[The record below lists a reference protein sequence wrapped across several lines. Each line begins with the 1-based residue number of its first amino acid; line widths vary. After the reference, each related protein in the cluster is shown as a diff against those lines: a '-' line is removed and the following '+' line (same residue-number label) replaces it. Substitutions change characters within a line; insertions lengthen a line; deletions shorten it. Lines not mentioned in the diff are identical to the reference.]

1 MTIQALERKIKTA
14 TELLSVVK
22 TMKAMASVNIRTY
35 ERAVE
40 SLAEYGRTINLAWL
54 VFFLR
59 AGGFPLV
66 EAKGPAV
73 VLAIGSD
80 QGMCGQFNEVILQ
93 EIERREPDLRK
104 DGEDVSYWVSGE
116 RVLGGLVDSGRDVRM
131 HFQLPGSLSA
141 VDTEV
146 MAIIEHM
153 DRQRREQGILRFYL
167 LNNRPAKGSV
177 YEPRLRK
184 LLPLDQ
190 EWAARFEQ
198 RTWPERSLPQIN
210 MAPKDFFG
218 HLFSQYLFISLYRAF
233 GQSLASENAARLSSM
248 QSAEKNI
255 DEMKDRL
262 TMEYR
267 QARQTQITGEL
278 MDVVSGF
285 EALRDRDES

>member
-1 MTIQALERKIKTA
+1 MTIQSLERKIKTA
-14 TELLSVVK
+14 TELLSVVR

-40 SLAEYGRTINLAWL
+40 SLAEYNRTIDLAWL
-54 VFFLR
+54 VFFQR
-59 AGGFPLV
+59 AGGFPIV

-80 QGMCGQFNEVILQ
+80 QGMCGQFNEVVLQ
-93 EIERREPDLRK
+93 EAERREPGLRE
-104 DGEDVSYWVSGE
+104 DGGDVAYWVSGE
-116 RVLGGLVDSGRDVRM
+116 RVLGGLVDSGRDVRL

-141 VDTEV
+141 VDSEV
-146 MAIIEHM
+146 LAIIEHM
-153 DRQRREQGILRFYL
+153 DRQRREQGVQRFYV
-167 LNNRPAKGSV
+167 LNNRPAKGSA

-184 LLPLDQ
+184 LLPLDR

-198 RTWPERSLPQIN
+198 RSWPERSLPRIN
-210 MAPKDFFG
+210 MDPRDFFG

-233 GQSLASENAARLSSM
+233 GQSLASENAARLASM

-285 EALRDRDES
+285 EALQGREEG